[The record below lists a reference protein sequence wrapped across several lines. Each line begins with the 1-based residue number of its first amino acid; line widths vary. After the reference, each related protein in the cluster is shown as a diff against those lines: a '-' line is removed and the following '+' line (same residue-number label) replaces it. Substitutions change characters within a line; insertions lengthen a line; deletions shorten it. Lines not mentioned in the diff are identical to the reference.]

1 MAKIMIIED
10 ETTIRELISEELQK
24 WQFDTFGTKD
34 FNHVLEDFQ
43 REDPQLVLLD
53 INLPVFDGYY
63 WCQKI
68 REISKIP
75 IIFISSRSTNM
86 DMIMAMNM
94 GADDFVTKPFQIDVL
109 IAKINALLRRSY
121 NYSEVGS
128 EIMSHNGITLNV
140 DNGSMEINGEVID
153 LSKNEYRLLY
163 ILIKKHGKILTRE
176 KLLRALWE
184 DERFVDDN
192 TLTVNINRL
201 RKKIEQAGLEG
212 YIETKVGQGYIVP

>member
-1 MAKIMIIED
+1 
-10 ETTIRELISEELQK
+10 
-24 WQFDTFGTKD
+24 
-34 FNHVLEDFQ
+34 VY
-43 REDPQLVLLD
+43 
-53 INLPVFDGYY
+53 DGYY

-68 REISKIP
+68 REVSKVP

-121 NYSEVGS
+121 NYSDTDSEVL
-128 EIMSHNGITLNV
+128 SHNGITLNV
-140 DNGSMEINGEVID
+140 DNGRMEIKGEMID

-163 ILIKKHGKILTRE
+163 LLMKKHGKILTRE
-176 KLLRALWE
+176 KLLRAVWD

-201 RKKIEQAGLEG
+201 RKKIEQAGIAG
-212 YIETKVGQGYIVP
+212 YIETKVGVGYMVP

>member
-1 MAKIMIIED
+1 MAKIMIVED

-24 WQFDTFGTKD
+24 WQFETIGTTD
-34 FNHVLEDFQ
+34 FNDVLDDFQ
-43 REDPQLVLLD
+43 EENPQLVLMD
-53 INLPVFDGYY
+53 INLPVYDGYY

-68 REISKIP
+68 REVSKVP

-121 NYSEVGS
+121 NYSDTDSEVL
-128 EIMSHNGITLNV
+128 SHNGITLNV
-140 DNGSMEINGEVID
+140 DNGRMEIKGEMID

-163 ILIKKHGKILTRE
+163 
-176 KLLRALWE
+176 LLWD

-201 RKKIEQAGLEG
+201 RKKIEQAGIAG
-212 YIETKVGQGYIVP
+212 YIETKVGVGYMVP